1 MVEQTERNCCE
12 GNIKGWEEANG
23 RRIKKETLPESR
35 SPQQGEAMPRSH
47 QKMFLCL
54 ELIWFNW
61 SSLDILVNEDY
72 WVEKY
77 YMKLALKTMK
87 LVAIDWKIMKLASK
101 TIKLVA
107 KMLGKT
113 AEFKKDEAVVFRHTA
128 FRVSIWC

>member
-1 MVEQTERNCCE
+1 
-12 GNIKGWEEANG
+12 
-23 RRIKKETLPESR
+23 
-35 SPQQGEAMPRSH
+35 
-47 QKMFLCL
+47 
-54 ELIWFNW
+54 
-61 SSLDILVNEDY
+61 
-72 WVEKY
+72 
-77 YMKLALKTMK
+77 MKLALKTMK